1 MKIALIGATGFVGSH
16 VLQEL
21 VSRGHEVIAIARN
34 TDKIATDS
42 GRVTA
47 VSADVLK
54 PQEVASAVT
63 GADAVIS
70 AYNPGWTNPNIY
82 AEFLAGAQ
90 SIQAGVRQAGVKRL
104 LVVGGAGSL
113 FVKPGVQLIDT
124 PHFPEEY
131 KPGAS
136 AAREYLEI
144 LKEENEL
151 DWTFLSPAIEMHPG
165 TSGTKTGTYRK
176 DLESPVYDENHRS
189 IISVEDLAFAIVDEI
204 ENNNHI
210 KQRFTVAY

>member
-1 MKIALIGATGFVGSH
+1 MKIALIGATGFVGAH

-21 VSRGHEVIAIARN
+21 VSRGHDVIAIARN
-34 TDKIATDS
+34 TDKITTES
-42 GRVTA
+42 SHVNA

-54 PQEVASAVT
+54 PQEVANAVA

-113 FVKPGVQLIDT
+113 YVKPGMQLIDT

-136 AAREYLEI
+136 AAREYLEV

-176 DLESPVYDENHRS
+176 DMESPVYDENHRS
-189 IISVEDLAFAIVDEI
+189 IISVEDLALAIVDEI
-204 ENNNHI
+204 EQGNHI

>member
-21 VSRGHEVIAIARN
+21 ISRGHDVIAIARN
-34 TDKIATDS
+34 TDKIPTD
-42 GRVTA
+42 GGNVTA

-54 PQEVASAVT
+54 PQEVASAVN
-63 GADAVIS
+63 GADAVVS
-70 AYNPGWTNPNIY
+70 TYNPGWTNPNIY

-113 FVKPGVQLIDT
+113 YVKPGVQLIDT

-136 AAREYLEI
+136 AAREYLDI
-144 LKEENEL
+144 LKEESEL

-165 TSGTKTGTYRK
+165 TSGTRKGNYRK
-176 DLESPVYDENHRS
+176 DLDSPVYDENHRS
-189 IISVEDLAFAIVDEI
+189 IISVEDLALAIVDEV
-204 ENNNHI
+204 EQGNHI